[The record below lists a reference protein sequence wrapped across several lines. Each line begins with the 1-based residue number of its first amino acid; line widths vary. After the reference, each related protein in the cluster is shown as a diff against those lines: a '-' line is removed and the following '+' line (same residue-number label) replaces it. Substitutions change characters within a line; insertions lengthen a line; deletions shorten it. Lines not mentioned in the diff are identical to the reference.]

1 MESRKANILGTEYKI
16 RFGYDS
22 DEADG
27 EARFYKKEINLRPV
41 QDMLD
46 DDSSDKEKRSR
57 FLEVFRHEVLHSIL
71 YEAGAD
77 EYARDEKLIDL
88 LAILSPKIF
97 KTFQELDI
105 L

>member
-1 MESRKANILGTEYKI
+1 MGNRKVNILGAEYKI
-16 RFGYDS
+16 GFDFDS

-27 EARFYKKEINLRPV
+27 EARFYKKEINLRPI

-46 DDSSDKEKRSR
+46 DDSSDKEKERR

-77 EYARDEKLIDL
+77 EYARDENLIDF

>member
-1 MESRKANILGTEYKI
+1 MENRKVNILGAEYKI
-16 RFGYDS
+16 GFDFDS

-27 EARFYKKEINLRPV
+27 EARFYKKEINLRPI

-46 DDSSDKEKRSR
+46 DDSSDKEKERR
-57 FLEVFRHEVLHSIL
+57 FLEVFRHEVLRSIL

-77 EYARDEKLIDL
+77 EYARDENLIDF

>member
-1 MESRKANILGTEYKI
+1 MENRKINILGTEYKVGI
-16 RFGYDS
+16 GYDS

-46 DDSSDKEKRSR
+46 DDSSDSEKENR

-77 EYARDEKLIDL
+77 EYARDENLIGL
-88 LAILSPKIF
+88 LAILSPRIF
-97 KTFQELDI
+97 KVFQELDI